1 MIRQLTDNTT
11 AAFIERNARMNI
23 RTLKRLI
30 PLVMLALLALAVLL
44 PGASA
49 GAMPTRNSP
58 PDFAAIDAYI
68 EAQMRDLR
76 IPGLALAIVEGD
88 QIVHL
93 KGFGVAGPDGRAVTP
108 QTPFQ
113 LASLGKPMTG
123 VAVMQ
128 LVEAGKIE
136 LDAPVQRYLPDFRV
150 ADAAAS
156 AQITVRHLLYH
167 TSGLPGTVG
176 MEYALSGD
184 ARPDALQARVGAL
197 RSVQLNRPVGA
208 TYEYSNAG
216 YQILGLIIQQVS
228 GQPYE
233 EYMRQHLYMP
243 LQMQQTFTDWTE
255 ARGHGAA
262 SGYRY
267 WFGVPKP
274 GELAIDRAMLPAGAS
289 LAGSAEDVAHFLIA
303 QLNGGRFGT
312 TSILSPQGIAEMRR
326 PVAQT
331 PAGDEFYAMDW
342 GVRPIGSVPAV
353 SKGGDNPDFKTLM
366 FLIPE
371 RRLGLVVLMN
381 TNYTFGLMLGDVR
394 RQLVPLGVAE
404 LLLGQPPTVFP
415 ASSTPTLVL
424 GILLLAVT
432 VQAAGMARTALL
444 LRRWHSRPEQR
455 PLGWSAIAVRIGLP
469 LLCNVGWGLFALVVV
484 PTIFHVPLSFLRYIA
499 PDFGT
504 TLLVSGVVALGWGI
518 MRTAVLLWMRRAAE
532 HRTAVAIGTPI
543 NV

>member
-1 MIRQLTDNTT
+1 VIRQFTNRTN
-11 AAFIERNARMNI
+11 AAFIEGNARMHI
-23 RTLKRLI
+23 RTLKQLM
-30 PLVMLALLALAVLL
+30 PLLMLALLLAVLL
-44 PGASA
+44 PAVSA

-58 PDFAAIDAYI
+58 PDFAAIDAYVD
-68 EAQMRDLR
+68 AQMRDLR
-76 IPGLALAIVEGD
+76 IPGLALAIVEGN

-93 KGFGVAGPDGRAVTP
+93 KGFGVAGPDGRPVTP

-123 VAVMQ
+123 VAIMQ
-128 LVEAGKIE
+128 LVEAGKID
-136 LDAPVQRYLPDFRV
+136 LDAPVQRYLPAFRV

-176 MEYALSGD
+176 MEYVLSGD
-184 ARPDALQARVGAL
+184 ARPDALEARVGAL
-197 RSVQLNRPVGA
+197 RSVSLNRLAGA
-208 TYEYSNAG
+208 SWEYSNAG
-216 YQILGLIIQQVS
+216 YQILGLIIQEVS

-233 EYMRQHLYMP
+233 GYMREHLFTP
-243 LQMQQTFTDWTE
+243 LQMQQTFTNWTE
-255 ARGHGAA
+255 ARSHGVA

-274 GELAIDRAMLPAGAS
+274 GEMAIDRAMLPAGAH

-326 PVAQT
+326 PVART

-342 GVRPIGSVPAV
+342 GVMPIGGVPAV
-353 SKGGDNPDFKTLM
+353 MKGGDNADFKTLM

-381 TNYTFGLMLGDVR
+381 ANYTFGSLLGDLR
-394 RQLVPLGVAE
+394 RPLVPLGVAE

-415 ASSTPTLVL
+415 ASSTPMLILGVL
-424 GILLLAVT
+424 LFVVA
-432 VQAAGMARTALL
+432 VQASGMARTATL

-455 PLGWSAIAVRIGLP
+455 PQGWTAVAVRIGLP
-469 LLCNVGWGLFALVVV
+469 LLCNVGWGLVVLVGL
-484 PTIFHVPLSFLRYIA
+484 PTFVGWPLSFLRYIA

-504 TLLVSGVVALGWGI
+504 TLLVSAVVALGWGI
-518 MRTAVLLWMRRAAE
+518 TRTAVLLWMRRAAE
-532 HRTAVAIGTPI
+532 YRTAVAIGTPI
-543 NV
+543 KV